1 MQSESVQLGLPRDA
15 VKRFA
20 YQEVIDD
27 ICDLNWSSLVQE
39 DLINVAW
46 AYYHFSVQFREN
58 VEIARSLYP
67 DDQRLLELDRGER
80 NTDNLSPWPDVAAA
94 GERMHH
100 DEFMRRTLE
109 LATISEDRK
118 RSLAAIGQAYLTRVR
133 AIDDNSR
140 AMALASYE
148 DGGLERVFR
157 AMLTAQHW
165 NDAVLRAFRHFLSEH
180 IRFDSDPEQGHGA
193 LCRHL
198 TPDER
203 VMPLWAEFK
212 EMLIETVPQLTHSH
226 RALADANVTWC
237 FRTADRVKPAGPRHR
252 PDRNAAADGS
262 AST

>member
-1 MQSESVQLGLPRDA
+1 MQSESLQLALPRDA
-15 VKRFA
+15 VKGFA

-27 ICDLNWSSLVQE
+27 ICNFNWNGLAQE

-58 VEIARSLYP
+58 LEIARSLYP
-67 DDQRLLELDRGER
+67 DDERLLELDRGER
-80 NTDNLSPWPDVAAA
+80 DTDNLSPWPGVAAV

-109 LATISEDRK
+109 LTTISEDRK

-133 AIDDNSR
+133 AMDDNSR

-165 NDAVLRAFRHFLSEH
+165 NDPVLQAFKHFL
-180 IRFDSDPEQGHGA
+180 
-193 LCRHL
+193 
-198 TPDER
+198 ER
-203 VMPLWAEFK
+203 AHQVR
-212 EMLIETVPQLTHSH
+212 QRSG
-226 RALADANVTWC
+226 
-237 FRTADRVKPAGPRHR
+237 AGPWSTLPASHSGRTGYAFMGR
-252 PDRNAAADGS
+252 IQGDVDRDGAAIDPLSPGAGRR
-262 AST
+262 